1 LYELF
6 VFLVASST
14 TITFSLVSS
23 AEDFLSTFFFYF
35 FFFLASLEL
44 ERAANPFPDEE
55 YFIIVW
61 SELGKEKK
69 SSQIRVERGIDTNQK
84 EKEREAVDVL
94 R

>member
-1 LYELF
+1 MNCLF
-6 VFLVASST
+6 FWWLPVLLSLLVLFPPPK
-14 TITFSLVSS
+14 IFFPPFS
-23 AEDFLSTFFFYF
+23 FT

>member
-1 LYELF
+1 MNCLF
-6 VFLVASST
+6 FWWLPVLLSLLVLFPPPK
-14 TITFSLVSS
+14 IFFPPFS
-23 AEDFLSTFFFYF
+23 FTF

>member
-23 AEDFLSTFFFYF
+23 AEDFLSTFFFYS
-35 FFFLASLEL
+35 FFLASLEL

>member
-1 LYELF
+1 
-6 VFLVASST
+6 
-14 TITFSLVSS
+14 
-23 AEDFLSTFFFYF
+23 
-35 FFFLASLEL
+35 
-44 ERAANPFPDEE
+44 
-55 YFIIVW
+55 VW